1 MTVDPL
7 TLAVVKGAL
16 EEIAEEMDWTLK
28 RTAFSPVISEGNDLA
43 NGLYH
48 PVTGEVIVQG
58 KWGLALFIGVMQFT
72 TEHVIRQVAR
82 RGIEPGDI
90 FFVNDPYSG
99 GTHLMDVGW

>member
-43 NGLYH
+43 NGIYH

-72 TEHVIRQVAR
+72 TEHVIAEVAR
-82 RGIEPGDI
+82 RESSLETSSSSTIPTPAGPI
-90 FFVNDPYSG
+90 
-99 GTHLMDVGW
+99 